1 LVKVGDQ
8 CCGFGIDIHWI
19 PEVQSLQRHF
29 QRFVDPRTFVLGSV
43 DMPVLLSEEANAL
56 ASTPTTRRFL
66 FAHWEGGGNT
76 PPMLAIVRRLVAR
89 GHEVRVLSDL
99 CNQTEVESA
108 GASFA
113 SWTRI
118 PRRSDKSAES
128 DPFKDWE
135 VRFPPALLGRLR
147 DRLFVGPSLA
157 YAQDLLEEL
166 ERFPANA
173 VVTSEMLLGVM
184 AAAESVGAPC
194 VGLAAN
200 IYLYPLPGVPPF
212 GPGLQPAKG
221 LPGRLRDSLVR
232 NFTLRIF
239 GRGTAAFNATRHA
252 IGLPPLDH
260 PFDQIARLAR
270 HLVLTSPAFDFPAT
284 SLPKNVVYTGPELD
298 DPAWAEAWNSP
309 WPAGDQRPLV
319 VVGFSS
325 TFQNQGRPLGRIIEA
340 LSTLNTR
347 AVVTVGPALDMAD
360 LPSAHN
366 VFVCRSAPHN
376 QLLPEAAMVV
386 THGGHGTVIRSL
398 AAGAPLLCM
407 PMGRDQNDNAARVV
421 ARGAGLR
428 LSPNSSP
435 KSIRNGVMEILESP
449 RYCEKAREMGMMI
462 AKDAR
467 NSSATQILEE
477 VAATRP
483 RVAHG

>member
-1 LVKVGDQ
+1 
-8 CCGFGIDIHWI
+8 
-19 PEVQSLQRHF
+19 
-29 QRFVDPRTFVLGSV
+29 
-43 DMPVLLSEEANAL
+43 MPALLSEEANAIL
-56 ASTPTTRRFL
+56 ATPTTRRFL

-76 PPMLAIVRRLVAR
+76 PPMLAIVRRLVNR

-99 CNQTEVESA
+99 CNQTEVEST

-113 SWTRI
+113 SWTRL
-118 PRRSDKSAES
+118 PQRSDKSAEG
-128 DPFKDWE
+128 DPVKDWE
-135 VRFPPALLGRLR
+135 VSFPPALLGRLR
-147 DRLFVGPSLA
+147 DRIFVGPALA
-157 YAQDLLEEL
+157 YAQDLLEEF

-221 LPGRLRDSLVR
+221 LTGRMRDALVR
-232 NFTLRIF
+232 NFSLSIF
-239 GRGTAAFNATRHA
+239 GRGTAAFNATRRA
-252 IGLPPLDH
+252 LGLLPLAH
-260 PFDQIARLAR
+260 PFEQTTRLAR
-270 HLVLTSPAFDFPAT
+270 HLVLTSAAFDFPAT

-298 DPAWAEAWNSP
+298 DPAWADPWNSP
-309 WPAGDQRPLV
+309 WQAGDQRPLV

-340 LSTLNTR
+340 MSRLNAR
-347 AVVTVGPALDMAD
+347 AVVTVGPALNMAD

-376 QLLPEAAMVV
+376 QLLSEAAMVV

-398 AAGAPLLCM
+398 AAGVPLLCM

-428 LSPNSSP
+428 LSSKSSP
-435 KSIRNGVMEILESP
+435 KSIQKGVLEMLGSP
-449 RYCEKAREMGMMI
+449 HYREKAREMGKVI

-477 VAATRP
+477 VAATLP
-483 RVAHG
+483 RVARG

>member
-1 LVKVGDQ
+1 MVVTSA
-8 CCGFGIDIHWI
+8 I
-19 PEVQSLQRHF
+19 
-29 QRFVDPRTFVLGSV
+29 
-43 DMPVLLSEEANAL
+43 LSEGGAAMTV
-56 ASTPTTRRFL
+56 ASTKRRFL

-76 PPMLAIVRRLVAR
+76 PPMLAVVRRLVAR
-89 GHEVRVLSDL
+89 GHDVRVLSDL

-128 DPFKDWE
+128 DPIKDWE
-135 VRFPPALLGRLR
+135 VRSPLVLLGRLR
-147 DRLFVGPSLA
+147 DRLFVGPALA

-166 ERFPANA
+166 ERFPADA
-173 VVTSEMLLGVM
+173 VVTSDMLLGVM

-194 VGLAAN
+194 VGLSAN

-221 LPGRLRDSLVR
+221 LTGRMRDALVR
-232 NFTLRIF
+232 NFSLRIF
-239 GRGTAAFNATRHA
+239 GRGTAAFNAIRRSL
-252 IGLPPLDH
+252 GLLPLAH
-260 PFDQIARLAR
+260 PFEQTTRLVR
-270 HLVLTSPAFDFPAT
+270 HLVLTSAAFDFPAT

-298 DPAWAEAWNSP
+298 DPVWADPWNSP

-340 LSTLNTR
+340 LSRLNTR
-347 AVVTVGPALDMAD
+347 AVVTVGPALNMAD

-366 VFVCRSAPHN
+366 VFVCRSAPHS

-386 THGGHGTVIRSL
+386 THAGHGTVIRSL
-398 AAGAPLLCM
+398 AAGVPLLCM

-421 ARGAGLR
+421 ALGAGLR
-428 LSPNSSP
+428 LSPKSSP
-435 KSIRNGVMEILESP
+435 KSIQKGVLEILGSP
-449 RYCEKAREMGMMI
+449 HYREKAREMGKVI

-477 VAATRP
+477 VAATLP
-483 RVAHG
+483 RVARG

>member
-1 LVKVGDQ
+1 
-8 CCGFGIDIHWI
+8 
-19 PEVQSLQRHF
+19 
-29 QRFVDPRTFVLGSV
+29 
-43 DMPVLLSEEANAL
+43 MPVS
-56 ASTPTTRRFL
+56 PTKRRFL

-76 PPMLAIVRRLVAR
+76 TPMLAIVRRLVAR
-89 GHEVRVLSDL
+89 GHEVRALSDL

-108 GASFA
+108 GASYA
-113 SWTRI
+113 PWTRI

-128 DPFKDWE
+128 DPIKDWE
-135 VRFPPALLGRLR
+135 VRSPLVLLRRLR

-184 AAAESVGAPC
+184 AAAESAGTPC
-194 VGLAAN
+194 VGLSAN

-221 LPGRLRDSLVR
+221 LPGRLRDALVR
-232 NFTLRIF
+232 NFSLRVF
-239 GRGTAAFNATRHA
+239 GRGTAAFNATRRA
-252 IGLPPLDH
+252 LGLPPLAH
-260 PFDQIARLAR
+260 PFEQTTRLAR

-284 SLPKNVVYTGPELD
+284 SLPKNLVYTGPELV
-298 DPAWAEAWNSP
+298 DPPWVEVWNSP
-309 WPAGDQRPLV
+309 WTVDDKRPLV
-319 VVGFSS
+319 VVAFSS
-325 TFQNQGRPLGRIIEA
+325 TFQDQRRPLSRIIEA
-340 LSTLNTR
+340 MSLLNAR
-347 AVVTVGPALDMAD
+347 AVVTLGPALNMAD

-398 AAGAPLLCM
+398 AAGVPLLCM

-428 LSPNSSP
+428 LSSKSSP
-435 KSIRNGVMEILESP
+435 KSIRNGVLEILESP
-449 RYCEKAREMGMMI
+449 RYREKAREMGMVI

-467 NSSATQILEE
+467 NSSATRILEE
-477 VAATRP
+477 VAATLP
-483 RVAHG
+483 PVARG

>member
-1 LVKVGDQ
+1 MVETSA
-8 CCGFGIDIHWI
+8 I
-19 PEVQSLQRHF
+19 
-29 QRFVDPRTFVLGSV
+29 
-43 DMPVLLSEEANAL
+43 LSEGGGAMTVAG
-56 ASTPTTRRFL
+56 ARRRFL

-128 DPFKDWE
+128 DPIKDWE
-135 VRFPPALLGRLR
+135 VRSPLVLLGRLR
-147 DRLFVGPSLA
+147 DRLFVGPALA

-166 ERFPANA
+166 ERFPANV

-184 AAAESVGAPC
+184 AAAESAGAPC
-194 VGLAAN
+194 VGLSAN

-221 LPGRLRDSLVR
+221 LPGRLRDALVR

-239 GRGTAAFNATRHA
+239 GRGTAAFNATRRA
-252 IGLPPLDH
+252 LGLPPLAH
-260 PFDQIARLAR
+260 PFEQVTRIAR
-270 HLVLTSPAFDFPAT
+270 HLVLTSPVFDFPAT
-284 SLPKNVVYTGPELD
+284 SLPENVVYTGPELD
-298 DPAWAEAWNSP
+298 DPEWVEAWNSP
-309 WPAGDQRPLV
+309 WSVDDQRPLV

-325 TFQNQGRPLGRIIEA
+325 TFQHQRGPLSRIIEA
-340 LSTLNTR
+340 LRMLNTR

-360 LPSAHN
+360 LPAASN

-376 QLLPEAAMVV
+376 QLLPDAAAVV

-398 AAGAPLLCM
+398 AAGVPVLCL

-428 LSPNSSP
+428 LSSKSSP
-435 KSIRNGVMEILESP
+435 KSIRNGVLEILESP
-449 RYCEKAREMGMMI
+449 RYREKAREMGKLI

-467 NSSATQILEE
+467 NSSATEILEE
-477 VAATRP
+477 VAATLPVWRMGN
-483 RVAHG
+483 RADIAAAWQESQK

>member
-1 LVKVGDQ
+1 MGSALIIT
-8 CCGFGIDIHWI
+8 GFLKFYRHSIMFND
-19 PEVQSLQRHF
+19 SL
-29 QRFVDPRTFVLGSV
+29 
-43 DMPVLLSEEANAL
+43 
-56 ASTPTTRRFL
+56 
-66 FAHWEGGGNT
+66 
-76 PPMLAIVRRLVAR
+76 
-89 GHEVRVLSDL
+89 
-99 CNQTEVESA
+99 VESA

-113 SWTRI
+113 SWTRL
-118 PRRSDKSAES
+118 PRRSDKSAEN
-128 DPFKDWE
+128 DPVKDWE
-135 VRFPPALLGRLR
+135 VSFPPALLGRLR

-194 VGLAAN
+194 IGLATN

-221 LPGRLRDSLVR
+221 LAGSLRDALVR

-239 GRGTAAFNATRHA
+239 GRGTAAFNATRRA
-252 IGLPPLDH
+252 LGLPPLDH
-260 PFDQIARLAR
+260 PFDQITRLAR
-270 HLVLTSPAFDFPAT
+270 HLVLTSPAFDFTAT

-325 TFQNQGRPLGRIIEA
+325 TFQNQGRQLGRIIEA
-340 LSTLNTR
+340 LSRLNTR
-347 AVVTVGPALDMAD
+347 AVVTVGPALNMAD

-366 VFVCRSAPHN
+366 VFVCRSAPHS
-376 QLLPEAAMVV
+376 QLLTEAAAVV

-398 AAGAPLLCM
+398 AAGVPLLCL

-428 LSPNSSP
+428 LSAKSSP
-435 KSIRNGVMEILESP
+435 KSIRNGVLEILESP
-449 RYCEKAREMGMMI
+449 RYRERAVEMGNVI

-467 NSSATQILEE
+467 NSSTTQILEE
-477 VAATRP
+477 VAAT
-483 RVAHG
+483 HGSVGAL